1 MFLIDLEFDFIQDV
15 LDTLLKD
22 KTTGKNIIWATKDYE
37 HFGSEYSFNSE
48 LTVSSVLGLNNQELQ
63 PRVHKS
69 KEYQKGRTKERAE
82 VFTPSWVCK
91 DMNDFCDAE
100 WFGVEKDKLDYKYDK
115 NHTFKK
121 YIGLRKLE
129 ITCGEAPFIVS
140 RYDAATGKSFS
151 INDRIGFLDRKL
163 QVINENIDDS
173 LEWLKFVKMAY
184 NSSYGYEYQGDNL
197 LKARLNLLITFVEY
211 YGYKFKA
218 IPNKKDLKTI
228 SEIISKNIWQ
238 MDGLKYTVPNS
249 DIYCKVFKGK
259 TECYY
264 KDLEGEKKMKFDF
277 VVGNPPYQEETE
289 NRIADSSIY
298 NLFMEGSYKIA
309 NKVELITP
317 GRFLFNAGN
326 TPRNWNDKML
336 HDKHFKVLKYFRN
349 SREVFT
355 GVDIRG
361 GVAIHYRD
369 KESIFGEIGV
379 FTPFKELT
387 SIVKKVKPFLLKGSL
402 DSIIYLQNKYNLDIL
417 YLDYPELK
425 HKIGSNGRERRLV
438 SSCFECFEVFHK
450 NKETNDD
457 IVIQG
462 VINNNQRVRF
472 WINKKYIQE
481 HRNLN
486 KYKVLLPNSNGSGA
500 LGEVMSTPLVGE
512 PLVGEPLVGY
522 TQSFIG
528 IGAFTDLFE
537 VNAALKYIKS
547 KFCRVMLGVLKVTQS
562 NTPDKWRYVP
572 LQDFTENSDI
582 DWSKSIKEIDQQ
594 LYKKYGL
601 DDKEIAF
608 IEEKV
613 KEME

>member
-22 KTTGKNIIWATKDYE
+22 KTTGKNIIWATKNYE

-82 VFTPSWVCK
+82 VFTPSWVCR

-100 WFGVEKDKLDYKYDK
+100 WYGVEKDKLYYKFDK
-115 NHTFKK
+115 KHTLKK

-140 RYDAATGKSFS
+140 RYDAATGKSLS

-163 QVINENIDDS
+163 QVINENINDS
-173 LEWLKFVKMAY
+173 IEWLKFVKMAY

-264 KDLEGEKKMKFDF
+264 KDIEGESKMKFDF
-277 VVGNPPYQEETE
+277 VVGNPPYQEERE
-289 NRIADSSIY
+289 NTSDRPIY
-298 NLFMEGSYKIA
+298 NYFMDETYKISD
-309 NKVELITP
+309 KVLLITP

-326 TPRNWNDKML
+326 TSKEWNNKML
-336 HDKHFKVLKYFRN
+336 NDEHFKVLEYYIDSKKIFLN
-349 SREVFT
+349 A
-355 GVDIRG
+355 DIKG
-361 GVAIHYRD
+361 GVAIHYHD
-369 KESIFGEIGV
+369 NTEKYEKIG
-379 FTPFKELT
+379 K
-387 SIVKKVKPFLLKGSL
+387 FLLYSELNNILNKVIKEPNFESL
-402 DSIIYLQNKYNLDIL
+402 NTIMYSHSSYKISKVLIE
-417 YLDYPELK
+417 DYPELK
-425 HKIGSNGRERRLV
+425 NVINR
-438 SSCFECFEVFHK
+438 FVFGTNIFDILPNYILSEDK
-450 NKETNDD
+450 KLNKEYMAMYGRKNDSR
-457 IVIQG
+457 II
-462 VINNNQRVRF
+462 
-472 WINKKYIQE
+472 KYIK
-481 HRNLN
+481 RKYVIYPDNLLY
-486 KYKVLLPNSNGSGA
+486 YKVFIPNSNGCGS
-500 LGEVMSTPLVGE
+500 LGEVLSTPVMGVPVMGCTETFISVGKFK
-512 PLVGEPLVGY
+512 
-522 TQSFIG
+522 T
-528 IGAFTDLFE
+528 E
-537 VNAALKYIKS
+537 VECLNCLKYVKT
-547 KFCRVMLGVLKVTQS
+547 KFSRLMLGILKVTQH
-562 NTPDKWRYVP
+562 NGPDKWKYVP

-601 DDKEIAF
+601 DEKEIAF